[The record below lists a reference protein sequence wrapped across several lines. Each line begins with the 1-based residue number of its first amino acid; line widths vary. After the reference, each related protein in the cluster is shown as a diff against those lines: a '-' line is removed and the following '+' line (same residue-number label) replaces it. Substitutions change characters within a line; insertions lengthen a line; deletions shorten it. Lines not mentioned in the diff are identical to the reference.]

1 MLANALVVAYN
12 EMSIDVRRKE
22 MARIILS
29 DAVQFGIKGTT
40 KSKPRA
46 ERNIRSWYVSQIRK
60 LMRIVFAMRMLIRK
74 PLLI

>member
-29 DAVQFGIKGTT
+29 DAVQFGIKGTKMCIRDRFEISLFRRSFYKNT
-40 KSKPRA
+40 KR
-46 ERNIRSWYVSQIRK
+46 RR
-60 LMRIVFAMRMLIRK
+60 
-74 PLLI
+74 